1 MRRVEYLGREL
12 QQRQRDQTHRLKT
25 LRASPGPGVRPDRQP
40 AASAEEGRRRDMST
54 TERIARDRMLE
65 APGTSRLQGTG
76 LSSRAWRR
84 IATVASAVSVLMG
97 GAT

>member
-1 MRRVEYLGREL
+1 
-12 QQRQRDQTHRLKT
+12 
-25 LRASPGPGVRPDRQP
+25 
-40 AASAEEGRRRDMST
+40 MST

-65 APGTSRLQGTG
+65 APGTSLLQGTG

-97 GAT
+97 GATLYATQSGATQPNPVQRDRLVRFEQMGCTQIESFPKHGWICVNP